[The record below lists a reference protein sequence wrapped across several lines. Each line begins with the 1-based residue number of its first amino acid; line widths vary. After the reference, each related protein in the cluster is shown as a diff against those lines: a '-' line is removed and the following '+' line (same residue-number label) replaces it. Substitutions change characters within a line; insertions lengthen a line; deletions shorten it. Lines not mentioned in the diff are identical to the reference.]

1 MVIRGTG
8 ALMAHIHLEDGSFT
22 LFWVIVWWVVALAI
36 IGTALV
42 ILRTRAK
49 ADNRR
54 ITIAAFCTAAAFVL
68 FQVDI
73 PIAGGVHI
81 SLTPLIGILTGPVIG
96 LLIVFITNILSA
108 AIGHGG
114 WGMIGANTL
123 VNLSEV
129 VVAYGVWRGLKPFI
143 KDVFFRAGTAAL
155 CGLILGNFVM
165 IGIIVLSGIQ
175 GISQTPQQVL
185 TGLFLIAAINT
196 GVAVI
201 EALITGLVISTLGKM
216 RPDLLDT

>member
-1 MVIRGTG
+1 
-8 ALMAHIHLEDGSFT
+8 MAHIHLEDGSFT
-22 LFWVIVWWVVALAI
+22 LLWVIVWWAVALVI
-36 IGTALV
+36 IGTAL
-42 ILRTRAK
+42 ILLRTKGK

-123 VNLSEV
+123 VNFSEV
-129 VVAYGVWRGLKPFI
+129 IVAYGIWQGSKSILPEVFI
-143 KDVFFRAGTAAL
+143 RAGIATF
-155 CGLILGNFVM
+155 CGLVIGNFM
-165 IGIIVLSGIQ
+165 MMGIILVSGIQ
-175 GISQTPQQVL
+175 GVSQSPQQIL
-185 TGLFLIAAINT
+185 AGLSLIVVINI
-196 GVAVI
+196 GVAVV
-201 EALITGLVISTLGKM
+201 EALITGLVVTYIAKM
-216 RPDLLDT
+216 RPDLLEI

>member
-8 ALMAHIHLEDGSFT
+8 DLMAHIHLEDGSFT
-22 LFWVIVWWVVALAI
+22 LFWVTVWWVVALAI

-42 ILRTRAK
+42 ILRARAK

-143 KDVFFRAGTAAL
+143 MDVFFRAGAAAL

-175 GISQTPQQVL
+175 GISQTPQQIL

-216 RPDLLDT
+216 RPDLLDM